1 MAIRKILKRGQIVE
15 IEDPNID
22 TTEEASARHSR
33 EKKEHEDRETR
44 HRDLVKYLQKV
55 VDGKETLDHAKLASA
70 VLLALGYES
79 ESQASEFAKN
89 KI

>member
-1 MAIRKILKRGQIVE
+1 MEIVQLTSKGRTTREHPHVNTDAEQRGK
-15 IEDPNID
+15 D
-22 TTEEASARHSR
+22 EA
-33 EKKEHEDRETR
+33 EKTKKQEKDAHLQG
-44 HRDLVKYLQKV
+44 LVNHLQKV
-55 VDGKETLDHAKLASA
+55 ADGKQEMDAKKLASA